1 MERDTKTRGN
11 GRGERQTFGN
21 MLNSNWS
28 RWGKRF
34 AVAKSNGNL
43 KCNSGSFL
51 TDIPWR
57 FYRRWNGDPVWG
69 HYKGCW
75 CVENNADGGR
85 KIKDSISTNISNRER
100 CDVNKS
106 KFSDQIKKYQTEINN
121 LNNEKEALDQD
132 GLIMDKEISRIT
144 NILDDLTQT
153 HNECKR
159 RSLNQQPPAQQP
171 PAQQPLSNY
180 FGYFGEDP
188 PCTNAKY
195 LVKRSWF
202 NLPRDRTLQSNCQI
216 RHANRQEIEEWQ
228 KMGSNDFSNWKKT
241 QPPAQQPLSNY
252 FGYFGKDPPCTNAKY
267 LVKRSWF
274 NLPRDRTLQS
284 NCQIR
289 KANMQEYEEWQKMGS
304 NDFSNW
310 QSP

>member
-1 MERDTKTRGN
+1 MVIQCGVIIRVVGVLKIMQMEVEK
-11 GRGERQTFGN
+11 
-21 MLNSNWS
+21 
-28 RWGKRF
+28 
-34 AVAKSNGNL
+34 L
-43 KCNSGSFL
+43 KIL
-51 TDIPWR
+51 
-57 FYRRWNGDPVWG
+57 YQL
-69 HYKGCW
+69 
-75 CVENNADGGR
+75 
-85 KIKDSISTNISNRER
+85 ISPNRER

-216 RHANRQEIEEWQ
+216 RHANRQR
-228 KMGSNDFSNWKKT
+228 N
-241 QPPAQQPLSNY
+241 
-252 FGYFGKDPPCTNAKY
+252 
-267 LVKRSWF
+267 
-274 NLPRDRTLQS
+274 
-284 NCQIR
+284 
-289 KANMQEYEEWQKMGS
+289 
-304 NDFSNW
+304 
-310 QSP
+310 